1 MPRLPD
7 RRHASFTMRRTQ
19 ALASPRWAVAS
30 AIADPAVEMD
40 ELQNCRGAAATT
52 LVRLPQLV
60 SMKVGRLSSP
70 VSDP

>member
-40 ELQNCRGAAATT
+40 EEGH
-52 LVRLPQLV
+52 
-60 SMKVGRLSSP
+60 
-70 VSDP
+70 